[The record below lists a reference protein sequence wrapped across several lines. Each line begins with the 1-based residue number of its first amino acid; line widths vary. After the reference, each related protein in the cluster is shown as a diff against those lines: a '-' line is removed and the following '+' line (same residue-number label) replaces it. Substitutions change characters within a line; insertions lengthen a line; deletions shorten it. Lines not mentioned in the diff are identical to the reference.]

1 MEETNN
7 KYNCI
12 KCNFKTN
19 ITARWESHIN
29 TELHKTGNRKKRSD
43 CKEPFKCE
51 KCDYE
56 TKNKT
61 TLLKHK
67 LNNHS
72 TKEER
77 QNNFKY
83 FCKYCD
89 YGTFSI
95 DSYNLHNETK
105 KHQSIIELSNNKIMK
120 Q

>member
-1 MEETNN
+1 MNEKINN
-7 KYNCI
+7 YICE

-19 ITARWESHIN
+19 IKARWEKHID
-29 TELHKTGNRKKRSD
+29 TELHKTGIRKKRSD
-43 CKEPFKCE
+43 CKDPLKCE
-51 KCDYE
+51 SCEYE

-77 QNNFKY
+77 SEKFKY
-83 FCKYCD
+83 YCKFCD

-95 DSYNLHNETK
+95 DSFDIHNNTD
-105 KHQSIIELSNNKIMK
+105 KHKIIIQLVNKN
-120 Q
+120 

>member
-1 MEETNN
+1 M
-7 KYNCI
+7 I
-12 KCNFKTN
+12 LN
-19 ITARWESHIN
+19 IQC
-29 TELHKTGNRKKRSD
+29 D
-43 CKEPFKCE
+43 

-56 TKNKT
+56 TKNET

-89 YGTFSI
+89 YWTFSI

-105 KHQSIIELSNNKIMK
+105 NIKVSLNY
-120 Q
+120 